1 MHGVPLMSGYH
12 LFHYGVRAPHVI
24 FSNLCDPDEEMY
36 SSRKG
41 LEQTLLQYHVNAG
54 MICGVADP

>member
-1 MHGVPLMSGYH
+1 MSGYH